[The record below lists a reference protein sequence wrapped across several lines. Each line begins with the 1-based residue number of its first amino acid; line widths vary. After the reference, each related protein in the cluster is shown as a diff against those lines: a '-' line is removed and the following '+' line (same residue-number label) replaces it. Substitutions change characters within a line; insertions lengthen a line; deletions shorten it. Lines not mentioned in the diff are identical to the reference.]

1 MDTLVDKYPE
11 NLSFVLLPIR
21 AVNEIFVKTKVGVSF
36 DMKKWSSIREGLK
49 FNNIRRYKKI

>member
-21 AVNEIFVKTKVGVSF
+21 AVNEIFVKTKVG
-36 DMKKWSSIREGLK
+36 GK
-49 FNNIRRYKKI
+49 FWHEKMVLDKGGP